1 MKQVM
6 RCDNTIDRRGGQAR
20 QALCLCVLSLFC
32 ALCLS
37 CENKWPR
44 NGDLDGQWQLLTIE
58 RGDTTIDVK
67 SYGRYLSFQ
76 LDLFQ
81 LTTNNTRQ
89 CYYGYFDHTG
99 GQITF
104 RQFSDMAENDLA
116 TQDNLPLT
124 EADLVK
130 LHPWGYY
137 RLNETFRVERLNGQ
151 EMQLRSDSAR
161 ITYRKF

>member
-6 RCDNTIDRRGGQAR
+6 RSCGNIVGLGGQAMQLLR
-20 QALCLCVLSLFC
+20 LCALSLLC
-32 ALCLS
+32 ALCAS

-44 NGDLDGQWQLLTIE
+44 NGDLDGQWQLLSIE
-58 RGDTTIDVK
+58 HDGTTIDVK
-67 SYGRYLSFQ
+67 PYGRYLSFQ

-81 LTTNNTRQ
+81 LSTNNDRQ
-89 CYYGYFDHTG
+89 RYYGYFDHTG

-124 EADLVK
+124 EADLDR
-130 LHPWGYY
+130 LHPWGHY
-137 RLNETFRVERLNGQ
+137 RLNETFRVERLNAQ